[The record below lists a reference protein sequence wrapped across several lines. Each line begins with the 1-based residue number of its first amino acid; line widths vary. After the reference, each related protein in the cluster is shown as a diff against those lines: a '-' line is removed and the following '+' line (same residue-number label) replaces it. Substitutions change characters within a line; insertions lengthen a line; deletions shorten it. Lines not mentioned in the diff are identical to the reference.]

1 MLTLALAS
9 DDGRT
14 GCRKRCS
21 DPHEVETLSAAVR
34 GGSEVDECDRILS
47 VVIYDTRRNGY
58 GPLQVYGILVRD
70 D

>member
-14 GCRKRCS
+14 ECRKRCS

-47 VVIYDTRRNGY
+47 VMND
-58 GPLQVYGILVRD
+58 GPHLLLKHQHLDCI
-70 D
+70 